1 MSAHA
6 KPNARVARYQE
17 LLRAAVKELGVPKTD
32 TRAIMSATL
41 HMAREHLQS
50 RLLRGAD
57 IDVAELLHLDE
68 ALKGIAPTAP
78 AELEVF
84 LIDGNDVCCKCGG
97 PNLCEA
103 CGQKKSPKHNRRT
116 LEDAQAAKA
125 KAPLLAL
132 SSPAPAASASPAP
145 APGQAR
151 AVPVAPKPAPAPPR
165 FTSIHDA
172 AEASGAV
179 GVSDRGIAFSG
190 GRRDG
195 FSPADGGTPTW

>member
-1 MSAHA
+1 MSDPLTSMR
-6 KPNARVARYQE
+6 K
-17 LLRAAVKELGVPKTD
+17 AAQLWENL
-32 TRAIMSATL
+32 AATL
-41 HMAREHLQS
+41 SKADPPDLTAIAEAMHKASDICAQIIGLED
-50 RLLRGAD
+50 RLGINNAPLPDRLEVVFIDGAD
-57 IDVAELLHLDE
+57 
-68 ALKGIAPTAP
+68 
-78 AELEVF
+78 
-84 LIDGNDVCCKCGG
+84 VCIKCGG
-97 PNLCEA
+97 PNTCEA
-103 CGQKKSPKHNRRT
+103 CGQKKTPKHNRRT
-116 LEDAQAAKA
+116 LEEAQAAKA

-132 SSPAPAASASPAP
+132 PAPSPAPAASASPAP

>member
-1 MSAHA
+1 MARDALDTMRSAMSLHETVAATEQA
-6 KPNARVARYQE
+6 KGPAADLRLMADAMG
-17 LLRAAVKELGVPKTD
+17 RAADLASQIAQIED
-32 TRAIMSATL
+32 R
-41 HMAREHLQS
+41 
-50 RLLRGAD
+50 RG
-57 IDVAELLHLDE
+57 I
-68 ALKGIAPTAP
+68 TAP
-78 AELEVF
+78 VEMPERLKVVF
-84 LIDGNDVCCKCGG
+84 VDGADVCCRCGG
-97 PNLCEA
+97 PNVCET
-103 CGQKKSPKHNRRT
+103 CGQESPKHNKRT
-116 LEDAQAAKA
+116 MEEAQAAKA

-132 SSPAPAASASPAP
+132 PAPSPEPAASASPAP